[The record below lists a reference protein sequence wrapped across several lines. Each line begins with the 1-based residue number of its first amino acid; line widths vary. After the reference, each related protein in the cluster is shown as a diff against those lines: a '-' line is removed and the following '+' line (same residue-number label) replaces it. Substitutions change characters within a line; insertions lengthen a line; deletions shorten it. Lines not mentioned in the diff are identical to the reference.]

1 MKKIFALLLALLMLA
16 SVLAGCA
23 SEQVNNDTNPETK
36 PDASANTDVNAK
48 PAAEKAPEK
57 SLKIVTTIFPEYD
70 WVREVLGDQA
80 ENDELTMLLDNGVD
94 LHSYQPTAD
103 DIVKIS
109 DCDLFIYVGGESD
122 GWVDDALKN
131 ATNKNMKVIDLLEV
145 LGDSV
150 MAEEVVEGMQ
160 KTEHDHD
167 HDHSK
172 EVSTFEDDEVQDR
185 SLSDWAGNWQSA
197 YPFALDGT
205 LDDAFAAMAEKG
217 EMTAKEYKTYYQNGY
232 KTDILNINIEGDH
245 IEFTYEDGK
254 KVASD
259 YKYVG
264 YYIQNWSTG
273 TKAAMYRFEA
283 ADKDSG
289 APVYI
294 EFNDHMIE
302 PAAAEHF
309 HIRMS
314 NESFDAIV
322 NPENSW
328 PTFFPADMTGE
339 EICEHMEGHDHDE
352 DEEHKHEEGEEHE
365 HEEEKDEHVWL
376 SLKNAEVLVNAI
388 SASLQ
393 ELDPDNKDTY
403 AANSDAYVKKLAA
416 LDADYQAAVDA
427 ASNKTVLFGDRFPF
441 RYLVDDYGLNYY
453 AAFVGCSA
461 ETEASFETIS
471 FLAKKVDELKLPC
484 VLTIEGAQ
492 HKIAETIV
500 QNTAEKNQKVLT
512 MDSMQSTTSKDVKN
526 GTTYLS
532 VMEKNLSVLKE
543 ALG

>member
-1 MKKIFALLLALLMLA
+1 MKKITALLLALLMLVG
-16 SVLAGCA
+16 VLAGCGK
-23 SEQVNNDTNPETK
+23 QNDTNK
-36 PDASANTDVNAK
+36 TDK
-48 PAAEKAPEK
+48 L
-57 SLKIVTTIFPEYD
+57 SIVTTIFPEYD
-70 WVREVLGDQA
+70 WVREILGDKADNA
-80 ENDELTMLLDNGVD
+80 EVTMLLDNGVD

-109 DCDLFIYVGGESD
+109 NCDLFIYVGGESD
-122 GWVDDALKN
+122 GWVDNALKN
-131 ATNKNMKVIDLLEV
+131 ATNKNMKVINLLDV

-150 MAEEVVEGMQ
+150 KTEEVVEGMQ
-160 KTEHDHD
+160 ETEHDHD

-185 SLSDWAGNWQSA
+185 SLSDWAGDWQST
-197 YPFALDGT
+197 YPFVLDGT

-217 EMTAKEYKTYYQNGY
+217 EMTTEEYKTYYQNGY
-232 KTDILNINIEGDH
+232 KTDITNIDIEGDH
-245 IEFTYEDGK
+245 IEFTYDDGK
-254 KVASD
+254 KVGSN

-283 ADKDSG
+283 EDKDSG

-322 NPENSW
+322 DPENSW

-339 EICEHMEGHDHDE
+339 EICEHMKGHDHDE
-352 DEEHKHEEGEEHE
+352 DEDHE

-388 SASLQ
+388 SKSLQ

-403 AANSDAYVKKLAA
+403 ATNAAAYIEKLSA
-416 LDADYQAAVDA
+416 LDGEYQAVVDA
-427 ASNKTVLFGDRFPF
+427 ATYKTVLFGDRFPF
-441 RYLVDDYGLNYY
+441 RYLVDDYGLSYY

-461 ETEASFETIS
+461 ETEASFETVS
-471 FLAKKVDELKLPC
+471 FLAKKVDESKLPC

-492 HKIAETIV
+492 HKISETIV

-512 MDSMQSTTSKDVKN
+512 MDSMQSTTSKDVAN